1 MNADDVSTVQRT
13 WAELRRRRT
22 SMLEELTGRLT
33 VLGPSNVAARL
44 RASWL
49 YSAVDEL
56 VGLLASPSRLAQRA
70 CDLGESWPDPSS
82 APCYAVEGRAWM
94 ASAAALLPSWSD
106 ATDAAWRQAWLLL
119 SDVLAAE
126 TLSPFADCWHRE
138 QASEDSSSTG

>member
-22 SMLEELTGRLT
+22 PLLEELTCRLA
-33 VLGPSNVAARL
+33 VLGPSNVGARL
-44 RASWL
+44 RAAWL

-56 VGLLASPSRLAQRA
+56 VALLASPSRLAERA
-70 CDLGESWPDPSS
+70 CQFGESWPDASS

-94 ASAAALLPSWSD
+94 SAAAALLPSWSD

-126 TLSPFADCWHRE
+126 TLSPFADCWHR
-138 QASEDSSSTG
+138 APATEDSRSTG

>member
-13 WAELRRRRT
+13 WSELRRRRT
-22 SMLEELTGRLT
+22 LLLEDLTCRLA
-33 VLGPSNVAARL
+33 VLSAGNISARL

-56 VGLLASPSRLAQRA
+56 VDLLASPSRLAERA
-70 CDLGESWPDPSS
+70 RDLGATWPDPST

-94 ASAAALLPSWSD
+94 AAAAAVLPGWTD
-106 ATDAAWRQAWLLL
+106 ANDAAWRQAWLLL

-138 QASEDSSSTG
+138 EVSQDSSSTG